1 MHSDTLFIILLSSV
15 LVSLP
20 SLAGAKTLA
29 MNEEVFRKII
39 FMLVSLSTGVL
50 MGASLLHL
58 IPEAI
63 EKMEVR
69 SVMLITLLGFSS
81 FFLLER
87 VMRWRHCH
95 EDECDVHP
103 VTYLALVGDS
113 IHNFI
118 DGVII
123 AGSYL
128 IDFNVGLVT
137 TAAVLLHEVP
147 QELGD
152 FAVLVHGGFSRN
164 RAIFFNFA
172 TALTS
177 VLGAVLGYFLL
188 VSENFVVYI
197 LPFAAGNFMYIASSD
212 LIPELHKET
221 ELMRSAT
228 SFGIFLL
235 GLGLMMLFSS

>member
-1 MHSDTLFIILLSSV
+1 MLLIILLSSI

-20 SLAGAKTLA
+20 SLAGAITLS
-29 MNEEVFRKII
+29 MREDVFRKII

-58 IPEAI
+58 IPEAM
-63 EKMEVR
+63 EQVEVR
-69 SVMLITLLGFSS
+69 TVMLITLLGFSS

-87 VMRWRHCH
+87 VLRWRHCH

-103 VTYLALVGDS
+103 VTYLALAGDS
-113 IHNFI
+113 LHNFI

-128 IDFNVGLVT
+128 IDFNLGLVT
-137 TAAVLLHEVP
+137 TTAVLLHEVP

-152 FAVLVHGGFSRN
+152 FAVLVHGGFTKN
-164 RAIFFNFA
+164 RAILFNFG
-172 TALTS
+172 TGLTS
-177 VLGAVLGYFLL
+177 VLGAILGYFLL
-188 VSENFVVYI
+188 VSENFVVYV
-197 LPFAAGNFMYIASSD
+197 LPFAAGNFLYIASSD

-221 ELMRSAT
+221 EFIRSAT

-235 GLGLMMLFSS
+235 GLGLMILFSS

>member
-1 MHSDTLFIILLSSV
+1 MPSDTLLIILLSSI
-15 LVSLP
+15 LVGLP
-20 SLAGAKTLA
+20 SLAGAVTLS
-29 MNEEVFRKII
+29 MREDMFRKII

-63 EKMEVR
+63 RQVEVR
-69 SVMLITLLGFSS
+69 TVMLITLLGFSS

-103 VTYLALVGDS
+103 VTYLALIGDS
-113 IHNFI
+113 LHNFI

-128 IDFNVGLVT
+128 IDFNVGVVT
-137 TAAVLLHEVP
+137 TIAVLLHEVP

-152 FAVLVHGGFSRN
+152 FAVLVHGGFSKN
-164 RAIFFNFA
+164 RALVFNFL
-172 TALTS
+172 TAMTS
-177 VLGAVLGYFLL
+177 VLGAFIGYFLL

-197 LPFAAGNFMYIASSD
+197 LPFAAGNFLYIASSD

-221 ELMRSAT
+221 EIRRSAT
-228 SFGIFLL
+228 SFGVFLL
-235 GLGLMMLFSS
+235 GLGLMILFSS

>member
-20 SLAGAKTLA
+20 SLAGAITLA
-29 MNEEVFRKII
+29 MKEEVFRKII

-95 EDECDVHP
+95 EDECEVHP

>member
-20 SLAGAKTLA
+20 SLAGVITLA

-95 EDECDVHP
+95 EDECEVHP

-164 RAIFFNFA
+164 RAILFNFA

>member
-1 MHSDTLFIILLSSV
+1 MPSDTLFVILLSSIV
-15 LVSLP
+15 VSLP
-20 SLAGAKTLA
+20 SLAGAITLS
-29 MNEEVFRKII
+29 MREESFKKMI

-69 SVMLITLLGFSS
+69 TVMLITLLGFSS

-103 VTYLALVGDS
+103 VTYLTLVGDS

-137 TAAVLLHEVP
+137 TAAVFLHEVP

-152 FAVLVHGGFSRN
+152 FAVLVHGGFSKN
-164 RAIFFNFA
+164 RAILFNFV

-221 ELMRSAT
+221 EIRRSAT

-235 GLGLMMLFSS
+235 GLGLMIMFSF

>member
-1 MHSDTLFIILLSSV
+1 MLSVILLSSI

-20 SLAGAKTLA
+20 SLAGAITLS
-29 MNEEVFRKII
+29 MKEDVFKKII

-63 EKMEVR
+63 EQVEVR
-69 SVMLITLLGFSS
+69 TVMLITLFGFSS

-87 VMRWRHCH
+87 ILRWRHCH
-95 EDECDVHP
+95 ENECDVHP
-103 VTYLALVGDS
+103 VTYLALIGDS
-113 IHNFI
+113 LHNFI

-128 IDFNVGLVT
+128 IDFNLGLVT
-137 TAAVLLHEVP
+137 TTAVLLHEVP

-152 FAVLVHGGFSRN
+152 FAVLVHGGFTRN
-164 RAIFFNFA
+164 KAILFNFG

-177 VLGAVLGYFLL
+177 VLGAILGYFLL
-188 VSENFVVYI
+188 VSENFVIYV
-197 LPFAAGNFMYIASSD
+197 LPFAAGNFLYIASSD

-221 ELMRSAT
+221 ELIRSVT

-235 GLGLMMLFSS
+235 GLGLMILFSS

>member
-1 MHSDTLFIILLSSV
+1 MLLVILLSSV

-20 SLAGAKTLA
+20 SLAGVITLSVR
-29 MNEEVFRKII
+29 EDVFRKII

-58 IPEAI
+58 IPEAM
-63 EKMEVR
+63 EQVEVR
-69 SVMLITLLGFSS
+69 TVMLITLFGFSS

-87 VMRWRHCH
+87 VLRWRHCH

-113 IHNFI
+113 LHNFI

-128 IDFNVGLVT
+128 IDFNLGLVT
-137 TAAVLLHEVP
+137 TTAVLLHEVP

-152 FAVLVHGGFSRN
+152 FAVLVHGGFTRN
-164 RAIFFNFA
+164 RAILFNFG

-177 VLGAVLGYFLL
+177 VLGAILGYFLM

-197 LPFAAGNFMYIASSD
+197 LPFAAGNFLYIASSD

-221 ELMRSAT
+221 ELIRSAT

-235 GLGLMMLFSS
+235 GLGLMILFSS

>member
-1 MHSDTLFIILLSSV
+1 MLFVIVLSSII
-15 LVSLP
+15 VSLP
-20 SLAGAKTLA
+20 SLAGAITLS
-29 MNEEVFRKII
+29 MREEVFRKII

-63 EKMEVR
+63 AQIEVR
-69 SVMLITLLGFSS
+69 TVMLITLLGFSS

-103 VTYLALVGDS
+103 VTYLALIGDS
-113 IHNFI
+113 LHNFI

-137 TAAVLLHEVP
+137 TMAVLLHEVP

-152 FAVLVHGGFSRN
+152 FAVLVHGGFTKN
-164 RAIFFNFA
+164 KAILFNFA

-177 VLGAVLGYFLL
+177 VLGAILGYFLL

-197 LPFAAGNFMYIASSD
+197 LPFAAGNFLYIASSD

-221 ELMRSAT
+221 EIRRSAA

-235 GLGLMMLFSS
+235 GLALMILFSS